1 MTGNF
6 IPKEQLDSY
15 QRWEMS
21 AFDDTN
27 IPSEAS
33 SEAQPESSE
42 SNDSINSPTA
52 VSLPK
57 ESELAEIFKQ
67 SKEEGY
73 AVGFQEGKVAGYAEG
88 RNTAEL
94 EVEEEVSHLQALLS
108 NLTQDLHTMQQHI
121 ANDLLVMAITIS
133 KKMTAQALQIKP
145 ELIVPIVQEAIQQLP
160 YSVQRPRLFLHPDDA
175 KIVLTHLSDQL
186 TQESWSIRE
195 DDQLIRGGCRIV
207 TNGSEIDATTESRWQ
222 KILAAIG
229 QQNNWLE

>member
-1 MTGNF
+1 MTGSF
-6 IPKEQLDSY
+6 VPKEQLNSY

-21 AFDDTN
+21 AFDDAN
-27 IPSEAS
+27 VPSEVLN
-33 SEAQPESSE
+33 EAQPESSE
-42 SNDSINSPTA
+42 SNDSINDPMV

-57 ESELAEIFKQ
+57 EVELVTILGQ

-73 AVGFQEGKVAGYAEG
+73 AVGFQEGKAAGYAEG

-94 EVEEEVSHLQALLS
+94 EVEEEVLHLQVLLS
-108 NLTQDLHTMQQHI
+108 NLTQDLHAMQQHI
-121 ANDLLVMAITIS
+121 ANDLLAMAITTS

-160 YSVQRPRLFLHPDDA
+160 YSVQHPRLFLHPDDA
-175 KIVLTHLSDQL
+175 KIVRIHLSDQL
-186 TQESWSIRE
+186 TQENWSIRE
-195 DDQLIRGGCRIV
+195 DEQLTRGGCRIV
-207 TNGSEIDATTESRWQ
+207 TNGSEIDATIESRWQ